1 MTDALP
7 RAPIG
12 AMAALVVLLG
22 TAAAL
27 QILRERIVLDAPAEV
42 PTLWLQSPAVLDRMA
57 LEFDALAADA
67 YWIRAVV
74 YYGSVRRS
82 DEPVKNYDLLYPLL
96 EITTALDPQFL
107 LAYRMG
113 AIFLSEGYPGG
124 PGRPDLAVALLEK
137 GLRQDPNRWQLM
149 HDIGFVYFWTIRD
162 YKTASSWLERA
173 SEVPGAPVWLKTVA
187 AGMSVR
193 GGDRQTAR
201 LMWQE
206 LLKSDAD
213 FLADTA
219 RQRLAQLDALDQIE
233 ALHSLIARVTLATGR
248 RPTAWSDL
256 VARGWL
262 RDEPR
267 DPAGFPY
274 VMDPATGQ
282 VTVSRES
289 LLYPLPTDLAIP
301 RS

>member
-1 MTDALP
+1 MSHAVP
-7 RAPIG
+7 RPIG
-12 AMAALVVLLG
+12 AMTALVLLL
-22 TAAAL
+22 AAAASL
-27 QILRERIVLDAPAEV
+27 QMVRERIVPEPPAEL
-42 PTLWLQSPAVLDRMA
+42 PTLWLHSPALLDRVA
-57 LEFDALAADA
+57 LEFDAIAADA

-82 DEPVKNYDLLYPLL
+82 DEPAKNYDLLYPLL
-96 EITTALDPQFL
+96 DITTTLDPQFL

-124 PGRPDLAVALLEK
+124 PGRPDLAIALLEK
-137 GLRQDPNRWQLM
+137 GLKQDPNRWQLM
-149 HDIGFVYFWTIRD
+149 HDIGFVCFWTIRD
-162 YKTASSWLERA
+162 YRRAASWLERA
-173 SEVPGAPVWLKTVA
+173 SEVPGAPVWLKPVA
-187 AGMSVR
+187 AGMIAR

-219 RQRLAQLDALDQIE
+219 RQRLAQLDALDQID

-248 RPTAWSDL
+248 RPAAWSDL
-256 VARGWL
+256 VAAGWL
-262 RDEPR
+262 RGEPR

-274 VMDPATGQ
+274 VMDPATAR
-282 VTVSRES
+282 VTVSHES
-289 LLYPLPTDLAIP
+289 RLYPLPTDLAVP
-301 RS
+301 R

>member
-1 MTDALP
+1 MSQAAVRPTGAL
-7 RAPIG
+7 
-12 AMAALVVLLG
+12 AALVLL
-22 TAAAL
+22 AAAGGL
-27 QILRERIVLDAPAEV
+27 QMVRERIVPEPPAAL
-42 PTLWLQSPAVLDRMA
+42 PALWLQSPAVLDRLS

-82 DEPVKNYDLLYPLL
+82 DGPQKNYDLLYPLL
-96 EITTALDPQFL
+96 DITTTLDPRFL

-124 PGRPDLAVALLEK
+124 PGRPDLAIALLEK
-137 GLRQDPNRWQLM
+137 GLKQDPNRWQLM

-162 YKTASSWLERA
+162 YNTAASWLERA
-173 SEVPGAPVWLKTVA
+173 SEVPGAPVWLKPVA
-187 AGMSVR
+187 AGMVAR

-201 LMWQE
+201 LMWRE

-219 RQRLAQLDALDQIE
+219 RQRLAQLDAMDQIDG
-233 ALHSLIARVTLATGR
+233 LHSLIARVTLATGR

-256 VARGWL
+256 IAAGWL
-262 RDEPR
+262 RGVPL

-274 VMDPATGQ
+274 VMDPITAR
-282 VTVSRES
+282 VTVLHESR
-289 LLYPLPTDLAIP
+289 LYPLPTDLVVP
-301 RS
+301 QQ

>member
-1 MTDALP
+1 M
-7 RAPIG
+7 
-12 AMAALVVLLG
+12 MALVLLLAG
-22 TAAAL
+22 AAGL
-27 QILRERIVLDAPAEV
+27 QMVRERLVPEPPAQL
-42 PTLWLQSPAVLDRMA
+42 PTLWMHSPALLDRLS
-57 LEFDALAADA
+57 LEFDALAADV

-74 YYGSVRRS
+74 YYGSARRS
-82 DEPVKNYDLLYPLL
+82 GDPEKNYDLLYPLL
-96 EITTALDPQFL
+96 DITTTLDPQFL

-137 GLRQDPNRWQLM
+137 GLKQSPDRWQLM

-162 YKTASSWLERA
+162 YKTAASWLERA
-173 SEVPGAPVWLKTVA
+173 SEVPGAPVWLKPVA
-187 AGMSVR
+187 AGMSAR
-193 GGDRQTAR
+193 GGDRGTAR

-213 FLADTA
+213 FLSDTA
-219 RQRLAQLDALDQIE
+219 RQRLAQLDALDQID

-248 RPTAWSDL
+248 RPASWRDL
-256 VARGWL
+256 IGEGWL
-262 RDEPR
+262 RGEPR

-274 VMDPATGQ
+274 VMDPVTAR
-282 VTVSRES
+282 VTVSHES

-301 RS
+301 QG